1 MDVLIEALKLR
12 EIKMEKIS
20 EEMQC
25 LVFSI
30 VAFLL
35 PFSIGHPQ
43 VVVGVVVN
51 MLLFMTA
58 FNLKGY
64 KTLPIIL
71 LPSIAVLS
79 RGLIFGQF
87 TYFLIYTIPFIW
99 IGNLLLVFAFKY
111 MHFKQNW
118 NKYFSLLTSIAIKF
132 TVLYLPTVMLIKS
145 NVLPDIFATSMGVL
159 QIYTAIVG
167 CALALILQKMIKSK
181 KYEKRHY
188 N

>member
-1 MDVLIEALKLR
+1 
-12 EIKMEKIS
+12 
-20 EEMQC
+20 
-25 LVFSI
+25 
-30 VAFLL
+30 
-35 PFSIGHPQ
+35 
-43 VVVGVVVN
+43 
-51 MLLFMTA
+51 
-58 FNLKGY
+58 
-64 KTLPIIL
+64 
-71 LPSIAVLS
+71 
-79 RGLIFGQF
+79 
-87 TYFLIYTIPFIW
+87 
-99 IGNLLLVFAFKY
+99 

-159 QIYTAIVG
+159 QIYTAIAG

>member
-1 MDVLIEALKLR
+1 MDILIETLRLR

-25 LVFSI
+25 LIFSI
-30 VAFLL
+30 AAFLL

-43 VVVGVVVN
+43 VIVGVFVN
-51 MLLFMTA
+51 MLLVLTA

-71 LPSIAVLS
+71 LPSLAVLS

-87 TYFLIYTIPFIW
+87 THFLIYTIPFIW
-99 IGNLLLVFAFKY
+99 IGNLFLVFVFKY

-118 NKYFSLLTSIAIKF
+118 NKYLSLLASIAIKVV
-132 TVLYLPTVMLIKS
+132 VLYLPTVMLIKS
-145 NVLPDIFATSMGVL
+145 NVLPDIFAASMGVL
-159 QIYTAIVG
+159 QIYTAITG
-167 CALALILQKMIKSK
+167 CTLALIFQKMIKSK
-181 KYEKRHY
+181 KI
-188 N
+188 